1 MQLYFLYSLYKIL
14 AFTALIFITN
24 IITAFYKKYYLYSL
38 LFLSLV
44 ISSVIYHSNNNVY
57 TNAIDKVCIFAVVS
71 YGAYTLYNKKSK
83 ERMWLLVLSVL
94 SFFATLLLFFYGYT
108 MKQYCYH
115 PDTIVGNKYHGLLH
129 IISSFGH
136 HCIIFM

>member
-1 MQLYFLYSLYKIL
+1 MQYDTIL
-14 AFTALIFITN
+14 AFTAFIFITN

-38 LFLSLV
+38 LFLFLV
-44 ISSVIYHSNNNVY
+44 ISSVIYHSNNNIY

-83 ERMWLLVLSVL
+83 ERMWLLVLSIL
-94 SFFATLLLFFYGYT
+94 SFFATLFLFFYGYT
-108 MKQYCYH
+108 TNQYCYH
-115 PDTIVGNKYHGLLH
+115 PDNTVGDKYHGLLH
-129 IISSFGH
+129 MISSFGH

>member
-1 MQLYFLYSLYKIL
+1 MQYDTIL
-14 AFTALIFITN
+14 AFTAFIFITN

-38 LFLSLV
+38 LFLFLV
-44 ISSVIYHSNNNVY
+44 ISSVIYHSNNNIY

-94 SFFATLLLFFYGYT
+94 SFFATLFLFFYGYT
-108 MKQYCYH
+108 TNQYCYH
-115 PDTIVGNKYHGLLH
+115 PDNTVGDKYHGLLH
-129 IISSFGH
+129 MISSFGH